1 MGKKNI
7 VLVGFMGTGKSTVG
21 WRLAQK
27 LHMEFIDM
35 DKEIER
41 ITGLSVSDLFRRHGE
56 VRFRS
61 EERVLAAK
69 LAQRGNLVIAT
80 GGGVVLHEE
89 NIRALGSSGTIIRL
103 EASPAEILTR
113 VNRKKGTRPLLNK
126 TMSAE
131 DIADL
136 LDKREPLYACAKYR
150 IHTSGKDVEEVVNE
164 ITDLLKQEE
173 R

>member
-27 LHMEFIDM
+27 HHMDFIDM

-41 ITGLSVSDLFRRHGE
+41 ITGLTVSDLFRRHGE

-69 LAQRGNLVIAT
+69 LAQMENMVIST
-80 GGGVVLHEE
+80 GGGVVLQEE
-89 NIRALGSSGTIIRL
+89 NIKDLGSSGTIICL
-103 EASPAEILTR
+103 EASPEEILIR

-126 TMSAE
+126 TMRAE
-131 DIADL
+131 DIAEIVK
-136 LDKREPLYACAKYR
+136 KREPLYACAKYR
-150 IHTSGKDVEEVVNE
+150 VYTSGKDVEEVVNE

>member
-1 MGKKNI
+1 MAKNI
-7 VLVGFMGTGKSTVG
+7 ILVGFMGTGKSTVG

-41 ITGLSVSDLFRRHGE
+41 ITGLTVSDLFRRYGE

-69 LAQRGNLVIAT
+69 LAKRENMVIAT
-80 GGGVVLHEE
+80 GGGVVLQED
-89 NIRALGSSGTIIRL
+89 NIDSLGGSGTIVRL
-103 EASPAEILTR
+103 EATPEEILTR
-113 VNRKKGTRPLLNK
+113 VNRKKGSRPLLKRDIN
-126 TMSAE
+126 AE
-131 DIADL
+131 DIADIL
-136 LDKREPLYACAKYR
+136 NKREPLYACAEYR
-150 IHTSGKDVEEVVNE
+150 ISTSGKDVEQVVNE
-164 ITDLLKQEE
+164 IAELLKREE